1 MFDFKEMLGQM
12 SKEEIMTKLAE
23 AEAELRAEK
32 ERDKEVA
39 KLREAMV
46 IAVLDYARAA
56 DIVPED
62 FSISAETMAEV
73 LQAVKDMEDEVR
85 EKIGFIMSMTK
96 ATDKVKT
103 EKVKLGPG
111 TLHIH
116 TPKDLDFGALDS
128 WLKSL

>member
-23 AEAELRAEK
+23 AEAELKAEK

-39 KLREAMV
+39 VLREAMV

-56 DIVPED
+56 GIVPED
-62 FSISAETMAEV
+62 FSISAENMAEV
-73 LQAVKDMEDEVR
+73 LQSIKDMEDEVR
-85 EKIGFIMSMTK
+85 EKISFIISMAK

-116 TPKDLDFGALDS
+116 VPNDFEALDS

>member
-12 SKEEIMTKLAE
+12 SKEEIMTRLAE
-23 AEAELRAEK
+23 AEAELKAEK

-39 KLREAMV
+39 VLREAMV

-56 DIVPED
+56 EIVPED
-62 FSISAETMAEV
+62 FSISAETMANV
-73 LQAVKDMEDEVR
+73 LQSIKDREDEVR
-85 EKIGFIMSMTK
+85 ERIGFIISMSK
-96 ATDKVKT
+96 AT

-116 TPKDLDFGALDS
+116 APKDFDFEALDS
-128 WLKSL
+128 WLKNL

>member
-32 ERDKEVA
+32 ERDKEVT
-39 KLREAMV
+39 KLREAMI

-56 DIVPED
+56 GIVPED

-85 EKIGFIMSMTK
+85 EKVGFIISMTK

-116 TPKDLDFGALDS
+116 VPNDFEALDS
-128 WLKSL
+128 WLKNL

>member
-23 AEAELRAEK
+23 AEAELKAEK
-32 ERDKEVA
+32 ERDKEVT

-56 DIVPED
+56 EIVPED

-73 LQAVKDMEDEVR
+73 LQSIKDMEDEVR
-85 EKIGFIMSMTK
+85 EKIGFIMSMAK
-96 ATDKVKT
+96 ATDKVKA
-103 EKVKLGPG
+103 VKPS
-111 TLHIH
+111 TVHIH
-116 TPKDLDFGALDS
+116 APKDLDFEALDS

>member
-12 SKEEIMTKLAE
+12 SKEEIMAKLAE
-23 AEAELRAEK
+23 AEAELKAEK
-32 ERDKEVA
+32 EKDKEVT

-56 DIVPED
+56 EIVPED
-62 FSISAETMAEV
+62 FSISAETMVEV
-73 LQAVKDMEDEVR
+73 LQSIKDMEDEVR
-85 EKIGFIMSMTK
+85 ERIGFIISMSK
-96 ATDKVKT
+96 AT

-116 TPKDLDFGALDS
+116 APKDFDFEALDS
-128 WLKSL
+128 WLKNL